1 LLGVYGD
8 RDFTVERGQGC
19 HIWDNQGR
27 RYLDCVSGVA
37 VNALGHCHPG
47 VVEAIREQSG
57 RFIHASNLYLLPPQR
72 ELAQRLAELSGF
84 DAVFFSNSGA
94 EANEGA
100 IKFARRHFAAAGQP
114 ERQEIITLAGSFH
127 GRTYA
132 AMAATGQ
139 EKIRQGFGPLPG
151 GFRAVPC
158 DAPEGLRA
166 ALGPNVA
173 AVLFEPILAEGG
185 VLELGPG
192 MAEALAEAQSRGI
205 LLLAD
210 EIQTGLW
217 RTGPFLAGEA
227 LGLRPDLVTLAKPLG
242 GGLPLGAVLLRDAVA
257 ASLKPGD
264 HGSTFGGNPV
274 ACAAGLAVLR
284 VLSEP
289 GFAGDFSE
297 RAGLLRSG
305 VEAWARK
312 WSRPKMVAGPLRGKG
327 FLLGI
332 PWGGDIPA
340 FLKALRNEG
349 VLAHRAGTDVLRLI
363 PPLILSREEIR
374 ELLDALERAAAGF
387 S

>member
-1 LLGVYGD
+1 
-8 RDFTVERGQGC
+8 
-19 HIWDNQGR
+19 
-27 RYLDCVSGVA
+27 
-37 VNALGHCHPG
+37 
-47 VVEAIREQSG
+47 
-57 RFIHASNLYLLPPQR
+57 
-72 ELAQRLAELSGF
+72 
-84 DAVFFSNSGA
+84 
-94 EANEGA
+94 
-100 IKFARRHFAAAGQP
+100 
-114 ERQEIITLAGSFH
+114 
-127 GRTYA
+127 
-132 AMAATGQ
+132 
-139 EKIRQGFGPLPG
+139 
-151 GFRAVPC
+151 
-158 DAPEGLRA
+158 
-166 ALGPNVA
+166 
-173 AVLFEPILAEGG
+173 
-185 VLELGPG
+185 
-192 MAEALAEAQSRGI
+192 
-205 LLLAD
+205 
-210 EIQTGLW
+210 LW

-340 FLKALRNEG
+340 FLKALRQEG
-349 VLAHRAGTDVLRLI
+349 VLAHRAGADVLRLI